1 MGGYTRY
8 GFVYRKNWRSFHI
21 ALLILYSLF
30 EGNKNDINSHNKLII
45 NAANKYI
52 IADGIA
58 LAGAVGGI
66 ALADDPIAASQV
78 IAISSTIS
86 FIIRMSGHLQLAK
99 AGDTPI

>member
-1 MGGYTRY
+1 M
-8 GFVYRKNWRSFHI
+8 
-21 ALLILYSLF
+21 F